1 MRKEILLIV
10 IAIIVSLNS
19 FSQKTN
25 LGFSIHVINDIDW
38 NKPMKDFQY
47 TSPYI
52 TLRSQHPIKFGINF
66 EEQFKIISPSLS
78 LNLIYR
84 NIKYSQY
91 YTSSTNINHFTL
103 ELPVNVNFRK
113 LIGSET
119 SILFNAG
126 GGMNYI
132 ITSKE
137 QTNVG
142 ATGIFDFDTVFHSFK
157 MINPNKLN
165 AFINAG
171 IGIECSLK
179 KIGTFQCKAEYFYQ
193 FSKQLQYQFTDKYF
207 TQLTNKY
214 RLNYGSIGLVYYLP
228 IFNRNF
234 KSK

>member
-1 MRKEILLIV
+1 MRKVFLLLAIL
-10 IAIIVSLNS
+10 IIVSLNS
-19 FSQKTN
+19 FCQKTN

-38 NKPMKDFQY
+38 NKPMADFQY

-52 TLRSQHPIKFGINF
+52 TLRSQHPIKFGISF
-66 EEQFKIISPSLS
+66 EEQFKIISPSIS

-84 NIKYSQY
+84 NIKYSEY
-91 YTSSTNINHFTL
+91 YTVMTDINHLTL

-126 GGMNYI
+126 GGLNF
-132 ITSKE
+132 ITTSTEK
-137 QTNVG
+137 TNVG
-142 ATGIFDFDTVFHSFK
+142 ATGIFGSDTVFHSF
-157 MINPNKLN
+157 MVINPNKLN
-165 AFINAG
+165 AFVNVG

-193 FSKQLQYQFTDKYF
+193 FSKQLQYQFTDQYF
-207 TQLTNKY
+207 SQLTNKY

-228 IFNRNF
+228 IFKRN
-234 KSK
+234 